1 MKTYEVVA
9 AIVVRDGKIL
19 AAQRGYGE
27 LQGGWEFPGGKIE
40 RGESREEALAREM
53 KEELD
58 AEISIDAFFQ
68 TVEYTY
74 DDFHMTMHCYLCS
87 IPDGHM
93 ALLEHS
99 DARWLGKDEVD
110 AVDWLP
116 ADVAVVDALKE
127 RLS

>member
-19 AAQRGYGE
+19 AAQRGYGD

-40 RGESREEALAREM
+40 PGETRAEALAREM

-58 AEISIDAFFQ
+58 AEISIDSFFR
-68 TVEYTY
+68 TVEYEY
-74 DDFHMTMHCYLCS
+74 DDFHMTMHCYLCT

-93 ALLEHS
+93 ELLEHS
-99 DARWLGKDEVD
+99 AARWLGRDEVGS
-110 AVDWLP
+110 VDWLP
-116 ADVAVVDALKE
+116 ADVAVVEALKG
-127 RLS
+127 RLG

>member
-58 AEISIDAFFQ
+58 AEISIDEFFR

-93 ALLEHS
+93 ELLEHS

-127 RLS
+127 RLG